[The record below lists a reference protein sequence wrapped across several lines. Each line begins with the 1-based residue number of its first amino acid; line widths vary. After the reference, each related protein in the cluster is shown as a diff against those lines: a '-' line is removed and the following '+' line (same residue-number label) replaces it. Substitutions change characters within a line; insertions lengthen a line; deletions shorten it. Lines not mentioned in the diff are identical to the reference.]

1 MNFCNCGKEIH
12 KDRKYCSFAC
22 RSADKSYCKK
32 ISKTKLNLYANPQ
45 WKSDIESKKVST
57 TLKNY
62 GVEYP
67 MQNIDIFNRQQAA
80 CFEKDKDGLHGYE
93 PYVYPFLKQVYPDI
107 QLGTSYLKTNDLEI
121 KWKSNDNKQHRSY
134 PDFFVEELNSFIEIK
149 SEYTKNLHNE
159 KLLNCK
165 NELYN
170 MGYGY
175 YICVVRPN
183 KSYQF
188 IAYNIDHITG
198 E

>member
-1 MNFCNCGKEIH
+1 MAAG
-12 KDRKYCSFAC
+12 
-22 RSADKSYCKK
+22 
-32 ISKTKLNLYANPQ
+32 
-45 WKSDIESKKVST
+45 ST
-57 TLKNY
+57 
-62 GVEYP
+62 
-67 MQNIDIFNRQQAA
+67 AA
-80 CFEKDKDGLHGYE
+80 CFAQEVG
-93 PYVYPFLKQVYPDI
+93 PQ
-107 QLGTSYLKTNDLEI
+107 QM
-121 KWKSNDNKQHRSY
+121 QHRSY